1 VIKRFDPREGA
12 LARPLH
18 EPKRFYDTTWNVKLF
33 FRLSWTEVLQ
43 GHKDL

>member
-1 VIKRFDPREGA
+1 VWNGERLFQAARFGTEMQ
-12 LARPLH
+12 
-18 EPKRFYDTTWNVKLF
+18 YTTWNVKLF

>member
-1 VIKRFDPREGA
+1 VGVFRGQCGVV
-12 LARPLH
+12 
-18 EPKRFYDTTWNVKLF
+18 DTTWNVKLF